1 MHLIHP
7 VNVHLGTMKK
17 ETTKEIYTKRCARSM
32 RKFSNEKKNAKK
44 RREVRG
50 E

>member
-17 ETTKEIYTKRCARSM
+17 GTTKEIYTKRCARSM
-32 RKFSNEKKNAKK
+32 RKFSNAKK